1 MKCANPM
8 PLSTEGSF
16 EQIVNSGTR
25 VSRQLKKVWF
35 AKTFRTIVLLMAVLL
50 VNILLW
56 LFRVIPSVPSVYVSE
71 MLTCGISFLV
81 GRIYEKFS
89 K

>member
-1 MKCANPM
+1 MNTM
-8 PLSTEGSF
+8 QQIPLSVEGSF
-16 EQIVNSGTR
+16 EHVVNQGTSAARQKKQVWLNKIFRIIV
-25 VSRQLKKVWF
+25 
-35 AKTFRTIVLLMAVLL
+35 VLMTAFL

-71 MLTCGISFLV
+71 ILTCAISFLA
-81 GRIYEKFS
+81 GRVYEKFC